1 MKISIL
7 TLLSLTI
14 LGSNVPAATN
24 FHVEASALSSISSS
38 ILSLSL
44 VDGKVEY
51 GEQQPY
57 VANDAD
63 AQHVWKRHGSRFVHR
78 SGRDLGALV
87 GPNTNILMT
96 FDRLAGA
103 RLDWEQLDASDN
115 YQLFSLADPNFKTPA
130 SPIAVYRK
138 TRPVDMARIGRW
150 AFDAPLEHRLYLAFK
165 YPLQG
170 ARLYELRFGDSKID
184 SMRFRFDPFNTVS
197 EAIHI
202 SQIGFHPEDS
212 VKVAYLSAWLGS
224 GGGHTYPRSTRFSI
238 IDVADERTVF
248 VGETEKR
255 LSETSTHEDA
265 YDVNYCGADVHIL
278 DFSSFKTPGQYR
290 LFLDGVGC
298 SESFRVA
305 SNVWEN
311 AFTQSARGLLH
322 QRSGVALDSQWV
334 DNVEPRAFHP
344 DDHQVV
350 LHSDCSLMDSGKGL
364 NARGSDRLPFGNLNL
379 GRTDQM
385 VSNAWGG
392 YCDAGDWGRRIQHL
406 DVARLLFELFEVHP
420 DYFSTAVLRIPE
432 LTNSLPDVVDEALWS
447 VDFFRRLQTADGG
460 IRGGIDSAAYP
471 RFGEA
476 SWQESLPVMAYAPG
490 MWSSYLYAGVAARAA
505 RCLTILNHPN
515 AFSYLDSALRA
526 MAYAEGKFTRHPKGE
541 PALPHALHDA
551 RNLAAAEL
559 YRTTG
564 GARWNA
570 LFLGSTAF
578 TKANVSGQIP
588 KVYDQRHAAFVYAS
602 TSWHSADEK
611 VRENARAS
619 VKRDADGAVRISN
632 ATGFGWT
639 KESAWVPLGKGVV
652 STPQV
657 LSILRAH
664 ALSGDKRYLRA
675 ALMATQCGAGANPLN
690 LSFTTGVGKRWPQQP
705 LHINARMMKSAA
717 PTGLT
722 VFGPLDINH
731 FGNHMGFELIE
742 RFVYP
747 PLKQWPVMECYFDVY
762 MFPAMCEF
770 SVHETIAK
778 NVFAWGYLAAAK
790 R

>member
-7 TLLSLTI
+7 MLLLLTV
-14 LGSNVPAATN
+14 LGGNVHAATN
-24 FHVEASALSSISSS
+24 FQVEASALSSISSS

-57 VANDAD
+57 VAKASD

-87 GPNTNILMT
+87 GSNTNLLMT
-96 FDRLAGA
+96 FDRLAVA

-115 YQLFSLADPNFKTPA
+115 YQLFSATDPNFRTPV

-138 TRPVDMARIGRW
+138 TRPVNMARIGRW
-150 AFDAPLEHRLYLAFK
+150 AFDAPLEHRLYLKFK
-165 YPLQG
+165 HPLQG
-170 ARLYELRFGDSKID
+170 ARLYELRFSDSKIEPI
-184 SMRFRFDPFNTVS
+184 RFRFDPFNTVS
-197 EAIHI
+197 EAIHL

-212 VKVAYLSAWLGS
+212 VKVAYLSVWLGS

-238 IDVADERTVF
+238 IDDADERTVF
-248 VGETEKR
+248 VGETQKR
-255 LSETSTHEDA
+255 LSETSNNEDA
-265 YDVNYCGADVHIL
+265 YDVNYCGTDVHIL
-278 DFSSFKTPGQYR
+278 DFSSFGTPGQYR
-290 LFLDGVGC
+290 LFIDGIGC
-298 SESFRVA
+298 SESFRLA
-305 SNVWEN
+305 SNVWEK
-311 AFTQSARGLLH
+311 AFTQSARGLLQ

-334 DNVEPRAFHP
+334 DTVEPRAFHP
-344 DDHQVV
+344 DDNHIVFQ
-350 LHSDCSLMDSGKGL
+350 SDCALMDSGKGL
-364 NARGSDRLPFGNLNL
+364 NARGSDRLPFGNLNA
-379 GRTDQM
+379 GRTEQT
-385 VSNAWGG
+385 VANAWGG

-420 DYFSTAVLRIPE
+420 DYFSKTVLRIPE

-447 VDFFRRLQTADGG
+447 VDFFRRLQTVDGG

-505 RCLTILNHPN
+505 RCLTMLNRPN

-526 MAYAEGKFTRHPKGE
+526 MAYAEGEFRKHAKHE
-541 PALPHALHDA
+541 PALPNALHDA

-564 GARWNA
+564 AARWNE

-578 TKANVSGQIP
+578 TKSKAPGQIR
-588 KVYDQRHAAFVYAS
+588 KVYDQRHAAYIYAGA
-602 TSWHSADEK
+602 SWHTTDK
-611 VRENARAS
+611 GVRRNARAA
-619 VKRDADGAVRISN
+619 VQRDADDAVKISKS
-632 ATGFGWT
+632 TGFGWA
-639 KESAWVPLGKGVV
+639 KEAAWAPLGKGVV

-664 ALSGDKRYLRA
+664 ALTGDKRYLRA

-690 LSFTTGVGKRWPQQP
+690 LTFTTGVGKRWPQHA
-705 LHINARMMKSAA
+705 LCIDARVMKVAA
-717 PTGLT
+717 PVGLT
-722 VFGPLDINH
+722 VFGPLDINQY
-731 FGNHMGFELIE
+731 GNHMGFELIE
-742 RFVYP
+742 RFVSP

-762 MFPAMCEF
+762 MFPAMCEY